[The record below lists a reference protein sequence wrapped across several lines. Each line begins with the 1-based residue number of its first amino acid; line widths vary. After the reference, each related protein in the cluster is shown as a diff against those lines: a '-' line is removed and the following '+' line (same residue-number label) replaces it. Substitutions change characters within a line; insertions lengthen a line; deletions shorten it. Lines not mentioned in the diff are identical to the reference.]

1 MKPGKGAL
9 LPGQPVAGGRNA
21 YYSTGVSFMPHSK
34 IQRAPSRVLNMDAT
48 GAASRSPVQQT
59 QEADHALVLRIV
71 KREEAALAE
80 AYDRYANLVY
90 AVALRVLREATAAE
104 EVLQDTFH
112 RLWIVAAR
120 FDPGRGSLP
129 AWLAVAARHRAIDR
143 LRQRDPEP
151 NSSPDAEAGMADI
164 RLPFDLED
172 EIARNR
178 LFERVR
184 AAMDRLPQ
192 AHRTVI
198 ELAYFEGLTHTELAR
213 HMGEPLGTI
222 KSRLRS
228 AVISLRRELGSLDGA
243 SHSIG
248 R

>member
-1 MKPGKGAL
+1 ME
-9 LPGQPVAGGRNA
+9 
-21 YYSTGVSFMPHSK
+21 
-34 IQRAPSRVLNMDAT
+34 
-48 GAASRSPVQQT
+48 ASRAISRSHVEQG
-59 QEADHALVLRIV
+59 QEADHVLVQRIV

-90 AVALRVLREATAAE
+90 AVALRVLRETTAAE

-112 RLWIVAAR
+112 RLWMVAAR
-120 FDPGRGSLP
+120 FDPARGSLP

-143 LRQRDPEP
+143 LRQRDPEGD
-151 NSSPDAEAGMADI
+151 SGPDGDAGLADI

-172 EIARNR
+172 EVSRNR

-184 AAMDRLPQ
+184 AALARLPQ

-198 ELAYFEGLTHTELAR
+198 ELAYFEGLTHTELAS

-222 KSRLRS
+222 KSRLRA
-228 AVISLRRELGSLDGA
+228 AVISLRRELGNLDGA
-243 SHSIG
+243 SNPMG